1 MKNSKGFTI
10 KAASELINSRIDLKI
25 ARMIITKILLF
36 HSTAAVYV
44 SIKNNFDMSYFANNI
59 DFILLINLIFSSK
72 IQ

>member
-10 KAASELINSRIDLKI
+10 KAVSELINSRIDSKI

-44 SIKNNFDMSYFANNI
+44 SIKNNFDKSYLTNNI
-59 DFILLINLIFSSK
+59 GFILLINLIFSSK